1 MRETELTLP
10 HTDTAYTTTA
20 ILHYCYTS
28 AGYRKTSGWTMPV
41 GTLLAN
47 GIMSAAGNTDASVP
61 NDIYAVKQFFGKSCA
76 SSSAEPP
83 VDGKTGICTGC
94 AGDCTWGKGE
104 PYTDYPGS
112 FACLK
117 AGGGEVAFTRQGEV
131 PAAEEAD
138 YKLVCPDGRT
148 LPLSAYETCNLARVP
163 SHMVVRPSSPVVV
176 T

>member
-1 MRETELTLP
+1 
-10 HTDTAYTTTA
+10 
-20 ILHYCYTS
+20 
-28 AGYRKTSGWTMPV
+28 MPV

-76 SSSAEPP
+76 SSNAQPP

-148 LPLSAYETCNLARVP
+148 LPLSAFETCNLARVP
-163 SHMVVRPSSPVVV
+163 SHMVVRMHRYTADAQQCIDVLIVLLAHVPLLLTCSLF
-176 T
+176 TDAHCHTH